1 MLQIEIGI
9 AIEIDSLVGRHTTA
23 TLALTG
29 ADFDA
34 DSDFDEYERAVS
46 AMPRLG

>member
-9 AIEIDSLVGRHTTA
+9 AIEIDSLVGRHTTEA
-23 TLALTG
+23 LALTG

-34 DSDFDEYERAVS
+34 DSDFDPEEE
-46 AMPRLG
+46 P